1 MKIQRNW
8 FVAAALL
15 LPILFVVF
23 SVGLALASPAVASS
37 PTYSFDL
44 TGPQTNKDPGTN
56 NTLALTG
63 AGSFDPST
71 GTVVASGAFAIFSSS
86 GSPLSSGTWKATGFD
101 SFCSRGG
108 PNSGTQGGVLV
119 ITVTFFPH
127 GGQPITGLTIT
138 VNCLV
143 GTGCSAGA
151 EGITVTGSVGNFTDV
166 LHGRTLFHL
175 NG

>member
-15 LPILFVVF
+15 LPLLFVVF
-23 SVGLALASPAVASS
+23 SVAALASPAVASS

-44 TGPQTNKDPGTN
+44 TGPQINMDPGTGN
-56 NTLALTG
+56 IIALTG
-63 AGSFDPST
+63 AGSFDQST
-71 GTVVASGAFAIFSSS
+71 KTVVASGAFAIFSSS
-86 GSPLSSGTWKATGFD
+86 GSPISSGTWKATDLGT
-101 SFCSRGG
+101 FCPRGG

-127 GGQPITGLTIT
+127 EGAPITGVTIT

-143 GTGCSAGA
+143 GTGCSPGA

-166 LHGRTLFHL
+166 VHGRTLFHL